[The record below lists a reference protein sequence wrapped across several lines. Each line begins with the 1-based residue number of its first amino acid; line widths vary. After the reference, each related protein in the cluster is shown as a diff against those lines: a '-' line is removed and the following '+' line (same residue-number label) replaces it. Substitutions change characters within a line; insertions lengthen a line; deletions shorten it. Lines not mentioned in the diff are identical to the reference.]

1 MRQRAFRCAAVLT
14 LLLASACSANVEE
27 LRGSLEGVD
36 AKIPGIQNGTRLTLV
51 GDRTGPISEEDVVGS
66 WVRFKVAPNNRA
78 VAEAPD
84 QCLSILR
91 SDGTP
96 LAASKTPLLFRN
108 SPWIRAR
115 ELQDQEAE
123 LRQSDATL
131 QAEIT
136 RIETDRRNA
145 VRWLDRNG
153 DIFVQGQCDRPPMS
167 ARPVPACA
175 PGEEK
180 DVALRLCKDAVIDC
194 AVIATTMGKTPDSM
208 FDSSFL
214 GNMAAQT
221 CGVQT
226 AKVMGDDFG
235 IAGILAAAMKDASA
249 KTAAQSVAADPT
261 NPQALEQ
268 LAQAVMA
275 NNGFAQ
281 CQERAEQTCQ
291 TRFRR
296 WQTEIGQ
303 RLQRCQSASQT
314 AATARDKIA
323 QINLRRALL
332 ERQLGPV
339 QEKLEM
345 LKNGELIGL
354 QRGC

>member
-14 LLLASACSANVEE
+14 LLLASACSASVEE
-27 LRGSLEGVD
+27 LRGSLDGVD

-51 GDRTGPISEEDVVGS
+51 GDRTGPISEEDIVGG
-66 WVRFKVAPNNRA
+66 WVRFKVTRNNRA
-78 VAEAPD
+78 VTEAPD
-84 QCLSILR
+84 QCLSIAR
-91 SDGTP
+91 GDGTP
-96 LAASKTPLLFRN
+96 VTASKTPLLFRN
-108 SPWIRAR
+108 GPWVRAR

-123 LRQSDATL
+123 LRQSDAAM
-131 QAEIT
+131 QGEIT

-153 DIFVQGQCDRPPMS
+153 DVFVQGQCERPPMS

-194 AVIATTMGKTPDSM
+194 AVIAATMGKTADTM

-214 GNMAAQT
+214 GNLAVQT

-235 IAGILAAAMKDASA
+235 IAGILAGAMKDASA
-249 KTAAQSVAADPT
+249 KTAAQSVAADPS

-268 LAQAVMA
+268 FAQAVTT

-281 CQERAEQTCQ
+281 CQEKAEQMCQ

-296 WQTEIGQ
+296 WQTEISQ

-345 LKNGELIGL
+345 LKNSEPVGL